1 MDNLNQVE
9 AAAELELNKPAI
21 SAWEFNIPTA
31 KSLLELNQACHTQPS
46 PLASPSNKLKVTL
59 LSSVA
64 NPLPLV
70 VQHTITDKRASLG
83 AHLVFSRKSYRSYSQ
98 PYGCN

>member
-21 SAWEFNIPTA
+21 SAWEFNTPTA
-31 KSLLELNQACHTQPS
+31 ESSLELNQACHTQFS
-46 PLASPSNKLKVTL
+46 PLASPSNKLKIAL

-64 NPLPLV
+64 GPLPLV
-70 VQHTITDKRASLG
+70 VQHTITDKRVSLDASS
-83 AHLVFSRKSYRSYSQ
+83 VFSRKSYRNYSQ
-98 PYGCN
+98 PDGSN